1 MIDPLQAEI
10 EDLLERLGFELVEVE
25 RAGSRT
31 RPVLRLRIDRLDASA
46 EEGVSLEDCV
56 RVSREVERSLDERP
70 GFSPR
75 YVLEVSSPG
84 VERPLLRERD
94 FARFVGR
101 RIAVHLRASGD
112 APARTIEGELLGLEE
127 GEPDPVV
134 RLRTDAGEEVTFPL
148 PETRKIHLVFE
159 WGGGGRGG

>member
-1 MIDPLQAEI
+1 MTDPLQAEI
-10 EDLLERLGFELVEVE
+10 EDHLERLGFELVEME

-46 EEGVSLEDCV
+46 DEGVSVEDCA

-94 FARFVGR
+94 FARFAGR
-101 RIAVHLRASGD
+101 RIAVHLRASAD
-112 APARTIEGELLGLEE
+112 APARTIEGELIGLEG
-127 GEPDPVV
+127 GESDPVV
-134 RLRTDAGEEVTFPL
+134 RLGTDAGEEVTIPL

-159 WGGGGRGG
+159 WGGRGRGG